1 MPEHL
6 RSLIYIIL
14 LALLTFMIAKK
25 VTASVISKE
34 QFNRWRNTWIAITLI
49 AFLAGNF
56 WIYIILSGLLLTYAR
71 KNEPNAFAFF
81 VVLLF
86 ALPKIGNNIPGFGLI
101 NFLFS
106 VDYITILSLTILF
119 PAYLSLRKEPET
131 EPFLSYWTD
140 KLLLAYIIL
149 DMVLLMRDT
158 TVTDAMRASIASFTE
173 MFLPYYVA
181 SRSIK
186 HLQQFKEV
194 IAALVIASMV
204 TAVAAM
210 FEYSRHWLLYANLK
224 DILGVTWE
232 MGAYLGRG
240 DNLRALT
247 TLGQPIILGYLM
259 VVAIGGYLFF
269 SKQISSRYLRW
280 LGWAIM
286 LGGLYAPLSRGP
298 WIGALVLITTFIA
311 ISPNAFK
318 NLTKLAIAAALFIP
332 LLTMMPGGQKII
344 NLLPFIGHT
353 DSENV
358 DYRVRLIDS
367 ASIVFHRYP
376 LFGSTKFYKELAALG
391 MTQGEGIVDVVNSYL
406 FEVLEHG
413 LVGLSLFI
421 GFFSIIIIR
430 MMFSINLD
438 PDQSSEVNQLGRALL
453 ASLIATMVTITT
465 VSSIL
470 VLPIIYWVLSG
481 VSLAYI
487 RMIEKLDYSK
497 KLAELQSYRMAFD
510 VLPKLPATRLA
521 FSAFTTHRVVVD
533 TKPMPRIS
541 MTAKVNNKEE
551 LKTLKQNPIF
561 SNKGIPQV
569 KAPVK
574 TTKPQLGSLYHLARK
589 NRPTD
594 NAGYFAKTIV
604 LPVKPKVVIEESL
617 VDTGMI
623 KVLSGS
629 NTGRELV
636 LNKVLT
642 KLGKTDTQV
651 AIITRRADGY
661 FISHLEGSSSP
672 IVNSVPIG
680 ERAHRLNNHDVIEI
694 LGIKM
699 RFFSVATQ

>member
-1 MPEHL
+1 
-6 RSLIYIIL
+6 
-14 LALLTFMIAKK
+14 
-25 VTASVISKE
+25 VISKE
-34 QFNRWRNTWIAITLI
+34 QFNRWRNTWIALTLI
-49 AFLAGNF
+49 AFLSGNF
-56 WIYIILSGLLLTYAR
+56 WIYAILSTLLLAYAR
-71 KNEPNAFAFF
+71 KNESNPFAFF

-106 VDYITILSLTILF
+106 VDYITILSFTVLF
-119 PAYLSLRKEPET
+119 PAYLALRKEPDT

-140 KLLLAYIIL
+140 KLMLAYIIL

-158 TVTDAMRASIASFTE
+158 TVTDAMRAGIASFAE

-186 HLQQFKEV
+186 NLQQFKE
-194 IAALVIASMV
+194 IFAALVIATMV

-210 FEYSRHWLLYANLK
+210 FEYSRSWLLYANLK
-224 DILGVTWE
+224 DVLGVTWE

-240 DNLRALT
+240 DSLRALT

-259 VVAIGGYLFF
+259 VIAIGAYLFF
-269 SKQISSRYLRW
+269 SKQITSRYLRW

-311 ISPNAFK
+311 ISPGAVK
-318 NLTKLAIAAALFIP
+318 NLTKLAIVAALFIP
-332 LLTMMPGGQKII
+332 LLSALPNGHKII
-344 NLLPFIGHT
+344 DLLPFIGHT

-413 LVGLSLFI
+413 LVGLALFV
-421 GFFSIIIIR
+421 GFFSIVIIR
-430 MMFSINLD
+430 MALSLNLTAD
-438 PDQSSEVNQLGRALL
+438 KSSEETDLGRAIL
-453 ASLIATMVTITT
+453 ASLIATMVTITS

-487 RMIEKLDYSK
+487 RMIDKLDYSK
-497 KLAELQSYRMAFD
+497 KLAELQSYRLAFD

-533 TKPMPRIS
+533 TKPVPRIA
-541 MTAKVNNKEE
+541 MTKKVIDKDAIKTAKVTSVAKDINIAKV
-551 LKTLKQNPIF
+551 KTPL
-561 SNKGIPQV
+561 
-569 KAPVK
+569 K
-574 TTKPQLGSLYHLARK
+574 TTKPQLASLYHLARK

-594 NAGYFAKTIV
+594 NAGYFEKTIV
-604 LPVKPKVVIEESL
+604 LPVKQKVVIAEA
-617 VDTGMI
+617 TIKPAMI
-623 KVLSGS
+623 KVLNGTNS
-629 NTGRELV
+629 GRELI
-636 LNKVLT
+636 LSKVLT

-651 AIITRRADGY
+651 AIITKRANGY
-661 FISHLEGSSSP
+661 FIAHLEGKVSP
-672 IVNSVPIG
+672 IINNMHIG
-680 ERAHRLNNHDVIEI
+680 EHTQQLKNHDIIEI

-699 RFFSVATQ
+699 QFISSAN

>member
-14 LALLTFMIAKK
+14 LALLTFFIAKK
-25 VTASVISKE
+25 VTASVVPKQ
-34 QFNRWRNTWIAITLI
+34 QFNRWRNTWIAITFI

-56 WIYIILSGLLLTYAR
+56 WIYVILSALLLSYAR
-71 KNEPNAFAFF
+71 KNEPNPFAFF

-106 VDYITILSLTILF
+106 VDYITILSLTVLL

-186 HLQQFKEV
+186 HVQQFKEV
-194 IAALVIASMV
+194 IAALVIAAMV
-204 TAVAAM
+204 TAVAGM
-210 FEYSRHWLLYANLK
+210 FEYTRHWLLYANLK
-224 DILGVTWE
+224 DVLGVTWE

-240 DNLRALT
+240 DSLRALT

-280 LGWAIM
+280 LGWAIL
-286 LGGLYAPLSRGP
+286 LGGLYAPISRGP

-311 ISPNAFK
+311 ISPNASK

-332 LLTMMPGGQKII
+332 LLTVMPGGQKII

-367 ASIVFHRYP
+367 AEIVFHRYP

-391 MTQGEGIVDVVNSYL
+391 MTQGEGIVDVVNTYL

-421 GFFSIIIIR
+421 GFFSIIIIK
-430 MMFSINLD
+430 MISVVTLT
-438 PDQSSEVNQLGRALL
+438 PDKSSEANSLGRALL

-470 VLPIIYWVLSG
+470 VLPIIYWVLAG

-487 RMIEKLDYSK
+487 RMIEKLDYSI

-533 TKPMPRIS
+533 TKPIPRVA
-541 MTAKVNNKEE
+541 MTTKVNVKEA
-551 LKTLKQNPIF
+551 LKTVKPQQLPTNR
-561 SNKGIPQV
+561 SIPQE
-569 KAPVK
+569 KPPIK

-594 NAGYFAKTIV
+594 NAAAFEKTIL
-604 LPVKPKVVIEESL
+604 LPVKPKVMAEEPL
-617 VDTGMI
+617 VETGMI
-623 KVLSGS
+623 KVLTGT

-636 LNKVLT
+636 LSKVLT

-651 AIITRRADGY
+651 AIITRRNNGY
-661 FISHLEGSSSP
+661 FISHLEGASTP
-672 IVNSVPIG
+672 IVNNVPIG
-680 ERAHRLNNHDVIEI
+680 ERTHRLSNHDVIDI

-699 RFFSVATQ
+699 KFFSDATH